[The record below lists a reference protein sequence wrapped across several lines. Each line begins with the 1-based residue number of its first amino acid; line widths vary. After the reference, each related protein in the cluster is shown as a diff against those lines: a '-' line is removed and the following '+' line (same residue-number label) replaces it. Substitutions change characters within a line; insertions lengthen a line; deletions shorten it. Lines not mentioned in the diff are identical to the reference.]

1 MRGRLRAGDSKEQKD
16 GNTPAYAGKT
26 VHHRQRLLLPEKHP
40 RVCGEDGNFSVR
52 SRLRLETPPR
62 MRGRPPLYFFQF
74 RKTRNTPAYAGKTR
88 PGDERRAPGW
98 KHPRVCGEDTI
109 KFSSFRSSAETPP
122 RMRGRPPDDSEYTGY
137 PRNTP
142 AYAGKTTSPRSRQA
156 RARKHPRVCGEDS
169 PTASQVNPLLETPPR
184 MRGRLIR
191 SPSDGGNYR
200 NTPAYAGKTTS
211 ASAWRRQSRKHPR
224 VCGED

>member
-98 KHPRVCGEDTI
+98 KHPRVCGEDSKRQTA
-109 KFSSFRSSAETPP
+109 SPQTLETPPRMRGRRAPPRSPKAKNRNTPAYAGKTRSNSLHSDLRRKHPRVCGEDHPMTVNTQDIRETPP
-122 RMRGRPPDDSEYTGY
+122 RMRGRPPPLALDKHERG
-137 PRNTP
+137 NTP
-142 AYAGKTTSPRSRQA
+142 AYAGKT
-156 RARKHPRVCGEDS
+156 
-169 PTASQVNPLLETPPR
+169 
-184 MRGRLIR
+184 
-191 SPSDGGNYR
+191 
-200 NTPAYAGKTTS
+200 
-211 ASAWRRQSRKHPR
+211 RRQPPK
-224 VCGED
+224 